1 MANPFSES
9 AKKITDAQEK
19 AISDAEFAKG
29 MTSAA
34 GTSTKRVKTPELA
47 KTAKRVEG
55 SVQDMRNAAANAEN
69 IRRGK
74 AQIAKRKQTA
84 EAVRVADK
92 LGAKAGISK
101 PVRDAAT
108 KPYRK

>member
-1 MANPFSES
+1 MPNPFEES

-29 MTSAA
+29 MTAAARPRSPKTDLGRNANKFADAAKRDRNAFKNRENIAKNKAAMARKA
-34 GTSTKRVKTPELA
+34 GTK
-47 KTAKRVEG
+47 
-55 SVQDMRNAAANAEN
+55 
-69 IRRGK
+69 K
-74 AQIAKRKQTA
+74 AVDI
-84 EAVRVADK
+84 ADK